1 MAGGELSLGRQ
12 TAPESGP
19 QTWGYDPRRDL
30 CSRGGATQRNK
41 DFLFFFCPR
50 SPRHKEE
57 SAWSS
62 ARTNVGSNL
71 GNVVSCS
78 Q

>member
-30 CSRGGATQRNK
+30 CSWSGATQRNK
-41 DFLFFFCPR
+41 DFLFFF
-50 SPRHKEE
+50 
-57 SAWSS
+57 
-62 ARTNVGSNL
+62 ARDHHDTKRNL
-71 GNVVSCS
+71 PGPLRAPMWGVI
-78 Q
+78 